1 MMSVPTPQT
10 MWPPFLG
17 AAGAAPWLP
26 AEHDASSSPPDTRAA
41 PQPTFSM
48 NSRREILRYT
58 TCVTSW
64 PTPGPTQREPTMRGS
79 GDQSTVGGRATRL
92 VLHPSHAAVRGGAG
106 RRSDGRQWRWRWSIE
121 PADGWMAAAGKD

>member
-17 AAGAAPWLP
+17 AAGAGPWLP
-26 AEHDASSSPPDTRAA
+26 AEHAASSSPPDTRAA

-79 GDQSTVGGRATRL
+79 GDQSTVGGRATRR
-92 VLHPSHAAVRGGAG
+92 VLHPSDARSEVEQAAGPRAGTPGGV
-106 RRSDGRQWRWRWSIE
+106 WSIE
-121 PADGWMAAAGKD
+121 PAVGWMAAAGKD